1 MGGFLNVI
9 PIVMRRIQ
17 ANARLLLA
25 VVIGAVLAAAI
36 MSTTAIYTD
45 AIRDLGLKYALDER
59 GQDAINYTVRS
70 TSQSSS
76 TGVYERNQ
84 SFVENAADQYLG
96 SIRTGDDLTFIGRS
110 ATFYPTEPGDAFDRD
125 DSGRPRSHFNF
136 VSGVEEHINLVE
148 GQLPAG
154 MTAVEGVPNLEVA
167 VGAET
172 AERLGIELGRE
183 YDLHPFWN
191 EEVQP
196 IRITVV
202 GIVEAIDPDE
212 EFWINQDDIF
222 SFHTTSWDTI
232 PFLIPRETFFG
243 AMTGYLPDMVA
254 DYTTLIYVDTSSIN
268 ARNADGVAGSLNRFS
283 GALISNVP
291 RTLVASELPRVL
303 SSYDEKL
310 FFTRIP
316 LLVLV
321 LQIAAIV
328 LYYLFMVSTML
339 VERQQSEIALIKSRG
354 GTTAQVMKVY
364 LIEGLAISGIAII
377 VGPPLAALVIGF
389 LGQTPSFSDL
399 TGGSNLEIT
408 LSYGAYLWAGAGAL
422 LALITLLAPAY
433 LATRRTIVNQRTA
446 SARPAQQPFF
456 MRYYLDLGLAAAGGL
471 LLYQLD
477 RRGSLVTEGFF
488 GDQSVDPL
496 MLLAPAF
503 FILTV
508 GIVFLRM
515 FPLVLRVLAWIV
527 ARAQGTSILIGMW
540 QLVRNPVH
548 YSRLVLLLMLATAVG
563 MFAASFGATLDSSYT
578 DRASYESG
586 SDLRLSSVRM
596 IQSSGPYTDAEDTA
610 SLTGAERATAVYR
623 LSGSQGDLIN
633 RQSMNVLGVDSETF
647 ADVSYFREDFADQS
661 LGDMMEL
668 LQPGRQQTVG
678 VELPAD
684 ARWLGIWIDPIDM
697 PSEFSL
703 QFEAFDATGRY
714 FSYLLGPDFV
724 EQMPQGWHLLVSD
737 LERHGTAFGERR
749 FRNRAPS
756 VDPVNGP
763 YPQAG
768 PQAPLTITSITLRS
782 PTRQA
787 APFGT
792 LIFDDLHT
800 SSAAQLDAGLMETKR
815 LYDPDRSTG
824 SLPNATQIIGFD
836 NLGDWVP
843 LVGLLIDPLNDRTRI
858 VSDGGN
864 TGTELTWE
872 PVRRGFLA
880 THGLQ
885 FSGTLAPVPALVS
898 TSFLAN
904 SGLLV
909 GDVTDAFINNIF
921 VDIQIA
927 GTYDLFP
934 TLEDPRKLPSIVV
947 DGPTLAASLNA
958 NPSGPLHYP
967 NEIWLD
973 GGDGVLTTAQDLL
986 RQGAFS
992 ADIVSFEEIQ
1002 AAQQSDPLVA
1012 AGWEGILFISFAA
1025 ILILSAIGFLIY
1037 SYLTAQRRTLEFAVL
1052 RTMGFSKRQ
1061 IAIVVGFEQIF
1072 VIGLGMIAGTLM
1084 GMRLGS
1090 LMIRYMGLTETGD
1103 EVLPPMQLEISW
1115 FTVGTAWLVL
1125 GLVFLVTIGA
1135 VVLLY
1140 SRLALHRVLRI
1151 GEA

>member
-1 MGGFLNVI
+1 MGGFLSVI
-9 PIVMRRIQ
+9 PIVVRRIR

-36 MSTTAIYTD
+36 MSTTEIYTD
-45 AIRDLGLKYALDER
+45 AIRDLGLKYALNER
-59 GQDAINYTVRS
+59 GQDAVNYTLRS
-70 TSQSSS
+70 TSQAS
-76 TGVYERNQ
+76 TADVFQRNQ
-84 SFVENAADQYLG
+84 TFIQNAADNYLG
-96 SIRTGDDLTFIGRS
+96 GIRKGDFTWIGRS
-110 ATFYPTEPGDAFDRD
+110 ATFYPTAPGQPFDEE

-136 VSGVEEHINLVE
+136 VAGLEEHIDVVE
-148 GQLPAG
+148 GRLPDDLSSAS
-154 MTAVEGVPNLEVA
+154 GVPNIEVA
-167 VGAET
+167 IGAET
-172 AERLGIELGRE
+172 AERLGINPGRE
-183 YDLHPFWN
+183 FDLHPFWN
-191 EEVQP
+191 DEVEP
-196 IRITVV
+196 VRVTVV
-202 GIVEAIDPDE
+202 GIVEPTDPDE
-212 EFWINQDDIF
+212 EFWVNQDDLF
-222 SFHTTSWDTI
+222 SFKSSSWDTI
-232 PFLIPRETFFG
+232 PFLISQETFFG
-243 AMTGYLPDMVA
+243 GLAGYLPDMAA
-254 DYTTLIYVDTSSIN
+254 DYTALIYVDTGSIN
-268 ARNADGVAGSLNRFS
+268 ARNADGVAGSLQGFA
-283 GALISNVP
+283 GTIITNVP
-291 RTLVASELPRVL
+291 RTIIMSELPGVL
-303 SSYDEKL
+303 ANYDEKL

-339 VERQQSEIALIKSRG
+339 VERQTSEIALIKSRG

-364 LIEGLAISGIAII
+364 LIEGLAISGIAILA
-377 VGPPLAALVIGF
+377 GPPLAAVVIGL
-389 LGQTPSFSDL
+389 LGRTPSFTDL
-399 TGGSNLEIT
+399 TGGSNLSVT

-422 LALITLLAPAY
+422 LALITLLVPAY
-433 LATRRTIVNQRTA
+433 LATKRTIVNQRTA
-446 SARPAQQPFF
+446 SARPSQQPFF
-456 MRYYLDLGLAAAGGL
+456 MRYYLDLGLAAAGGI

-477 RRGSLVTEGFF
+477 RRGTLVTEGFF

-515 FPLVLRVLAWIV
+515 FPLVLRVLAWVV

-563 MFAASFGATLDSSYT
+563 MFAASFGATLDTSYA

-586 SDLRLSSVRM
+586 SQLRLTGVRM
-596 IQSSGPYTDAEDTA
+596 LQSNGPNSAAADTA
-610 SLTGAERATAVYR
+610 SLSGAEKATAVYR
-623 LSGSQGDLIN
+623 MNGSQGGLTN
-633 RQSMNVLGVDSETF
+633 RQFMDVLGVDAENF
-647 ADVSYFREDFADQS
+647 ADVAYFREDFADES
-661 LGDMMEL
+661 LSDLMAL
-668 LQPGRQQTVG
+668 LRPGRPETLG

-684 ARWLGIWIDPIDM
+684 ARWLGVWVNPVDM

-714 FSYLLGPDFV
+714 FSFLLGPDYV
-724 EQMPQGWHLLVSD
+724 EQMPQGWNLLVSD
-737 LERHGTAFGERR
+737 LSRPGTSYGEPR

-756 VDPVNGP
+756 EPVNGP
-763 YPQAG
+763 YPQEG

-792 LIFDDLHT
+792 IILDDLHT
-800 SSAAQLDAGLMETKR
+800 SNATELDAGLMEIKR
-815 LYDPDRSTG
+815 LYDPERSTG
-824 SLPNATQIIGFD
+824 SLPGSTTVVDFD

-843 LVGLLIDPLNDRTRI
+843 LAGLLPDPLNDGTRI
-858 VSDGGN
+858 VTDGGN
-864 TGTELTWE
+864 TGTVLTWQ
-872 PVRRGFLA
+872 PVRRGSIP

-885 FSGTLAPVPALVS
+885 FSGTLAPVPAIVS
-898 TSFLAN
+898 TSFLLN
-904 SGLLV
+904 SGLVV
-909 GDVTDAFINNIF
+909 GDVTDAYINNIF
-921 VDIQIA
+921 VDIQIV
-927 GTYDLFP
+927 GTYELFP
-934 TLEDPRKLPSIVV
+934 TLEDPRMTPSIVV
-947 DGPTLAASLNA
+947 DGPTIAAALNA

-967 NEIWLD
+967 AEVWLE
-973 GGDGVLTTAQDLL
+973 GGDGLLATARELVDE
-986 RQGAFS
+986 GGIS
-992 ADIVSFEEIQ
+992 AEISSFEELRE
-1002 AAQQSDPLVA
+1002 AQQKDPLVA

-1052 RTMGFSKRQ
+1052 RTMGFSKPQ
-1061 IAIVVGFEQIF
+1061 IAAVVGFEQIF

-1103 EVLPPMQLEISW
+1103 EVLPPMQLEINW